1 MLTAVLTDRRGFLRW
16 TAGGAALLL
25 SQPARG
31 AQPAGALAIHR
42 ATRNTRLGA
51 IGSAVRS
58 GLQADLPPFKAY
70 ADLPRESLEMPTWKA
85 GRGLFGL
92 APDLRPARAFE
103 PVPCSRDQ
111 LARLLFLAN
120 GITDRSGSRPLRA
133 APSAG
138 ALYAGELYLVVER
151 VTGADP
157 GVYYY
162 DVSAHALVRLRAGSL
177 LGEVARAI
185 ESGPG
190 APRAAAAVL
199 VTNVF
204 ARYRTRYANRG
215 DRYALIDTGH
225 IGENLRLAAGELGLG
240 EASPARFAGK
250 PLAALLGVDGRD
262 EAVCAVHWIGKP
274 AGPAQRSE
282 VTAPGMHVH
291 DAIRTRRSTRR
302 FEPREFARAD
312 LLAILALARGHAA
325 LHRSAKLDLYVV
337 AHRVADTAAGVHRY
351 EPEARRLTLVRRGQ
365 LEGALVRACLG
376 QKQTG
381 AAAAALVGV
390 ARLSERDDA
399 HDYRDVLL
407 DAGATA
413 QRIYLGAEALGLT
426 ARNLAAYYD
435 DELDA
440 LLGLDGKR
448 QVAVHLTAVGAG
460 D

>member
-1 MLTAVLTDRRGFLRW
+1 M
-16 TAGGAALLL
+16 
-25 SQPARG
+25 
-31 AQPAGALAIHR
+31 GALAVHR

-58 GLQADLPPFKAY
+58 GLRADRPPFKAY
-70 ADLPRESLEMPTWKA
+70 ADLPRDALAIPPWNE
-85 GRGLFGL
+85 GRALFDL
-92 APDLRPARAFE
+92 AQDIRPARAFA
-103 PVPCSRDQ
+103 PAPCSRNH

-120 GITDRSGSRPLRA
+120 GITDRSGGRPLRA

-138 ALYAGELYLVVER
+138 ALYAGELYAVVER
-151 VTGADP
+151 VTGVDP
-157 GVYYY
+157 GLYYY
-162 DVSAHALVRLRAGSL
+162 DVNRHALVRLRSGSL

-185 ESGPG
+185 QSGPD
-190 APRAAAAVL
+190 AQRAAAVVL
-199 VTNVF
+199 ITNVF
-204 ARYRTRYANRG
+204 ARYRARYANRG

-225 IGENLRLAAGELGLG
+225 IGENLRLAAGELGIA
-240 EASPARFAGK
+240 EASPPRFAEQA
-250 PLAALLGVDGRD
+250 LAALLEVDGRD
-262 EAVCAVHWIGKP
+262 EAVCAVHWIGTS
-274 AGPAQRSE
+274 ADPAQRPKASAAG
-282 VTAPGMHVH
+282 TAVH
-291 DAIRTRRSTRR
+291 HAIRTRRSTRR
-302 FEPREFARAD
+302 FEPSALARGD

-337 AHRVADTAAGVHRY
+337 AHRVADTPAGVYRFES
-351 EPEARRLTLVRRGQ
+351 EPRRLARLRRGE

-376 QKQTG
+376 QTQTG
-381 AAAAALVGV
+381 EAAAALVGV

-399 HDYRDVLL
+399 HDYRDVLI

-413 QRIYLGAEALGLT
+413 QRVYLGAEALGLT